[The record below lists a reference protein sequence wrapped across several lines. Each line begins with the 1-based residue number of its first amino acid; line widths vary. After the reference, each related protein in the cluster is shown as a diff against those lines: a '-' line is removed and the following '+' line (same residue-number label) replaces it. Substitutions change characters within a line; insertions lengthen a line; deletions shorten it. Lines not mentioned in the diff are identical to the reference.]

1 MIKNATQLKAKI
13 KNFAKE
19 KNMDSRTVLQ
29 EYVLERFIDRISKS
43 KYKNDFILKGG
54 MLISSMVGVDLR
66 STLDIDTTIK
76 GFEFTLDKLN
86 EVLNEIIETDIGDMF
101 NFKILMN
108 KKIMEETEYHG
119 YRVTLEANFDTIS
132 QKFKIDIST
141 GDIITPNEVKYNI
154 KQMLSDDKIEILAY
168 NIETILSEKIHSIIQ
183 KGEDNTRARDYYDIY
198 ILEKTKKE
206 KINNNILKEAI
217 INKFE
222 ERKNSNLVSNIY
234 LKVLNLEKNIKL
246 KELWNEYRNKFTYAK
261 DIEFEDTIKS
271 LKNIVNVFNIQNQS
285 KKFIK
290 VTKKENLKE
299 QEQESDD
306 ELEL

>member
-54 MLISSMVGVDLR
+54 VLISSMVGVDLR

-206 KINNNILKEAI
+206 EINNNILKEAI

-234 LKVLNLEKNIKL
+234 LKVLDLEKNIKL
-246 KELWNEYRNKFTYAK
+246 KELWNEYRSKFTYAK
-261 DIEFEDTIKS
+261 DIEFENTIKS
-271 LKNIVNVFNIQNQS
+271 LKNIVSVLNTQNQS

-290 VTKKENLKE
+290 VTKKENLKK

>member
-206 KINNNILKEAI
+206 EINNNILKEAI

-222 ERKNSNLVSNIY
+222 ERNNSNLVSNIY
-234 LKVLNLEKNIKL
+234 LKVLDLEKNIKL
-246 KELWNEYRNKFTYAK
+246 KELWNEYRSKFTYAK

-271 LKNIVNVFNIQNQS
+271 LKNIVSVFNIQNQS

-290 VTKKENLKE
+290 VIKKENLKQ

>member
-1 MIKNATQLKAKI
+1 MINNAMQLKAKI

-19 KNMDSRTVLQ
+19 KNLDSETVFQ

-101 NFKILMN
+101 TFKILMN
-108 KKIMEETEYHG
+108 KKIMEEKEYHG

-141 GDIITPNEVKYNI
+141 GDIITPNEVKYDI
-154 KQMLSDDKIEILAY
+154 KQILSDDKIEILAY
-168 NIETILSEKIHSIIQ
+168 NIETVLSEKVHSIIIN
-183 KGEDNTRARDYYDIY
+183 NTQNSRARDYYDIY
-198 ILEKTKKE
+198 ILEKLKKKE
-206 KINNNILKEAI
+206 INNNILKEAI
-217 INKFE
+217 INKFK
-222 ERKNSNLVSNIY
+222 ERGN
-234 LKVLNLEKNIKL
+234 EKNINNIYQEINKL
-246 KELWNEYRNKFTYAK
+246 SNNSDLKDHWKNYREKFTYAK

-271 LKNIVNVFNIQNQS
+271 LKNIVNVLNTQNQS

-290 VTKKENLKE
+290 VTKKENLKQ

>member
-29 EYVLERFIDRISKS
+29 EYILERFIDRISKS

-86 EVLNEIIETDIGDMF
+86 EVLNEIIKTDIGDMF

-206 KINNNILKEAI
+206 EINNNILKEAI

-271 LKNIVNVFNIQNQS
+271 LKNIVSVFNIQNQS

>member
-19 KNMDSRTVLQ
+19 KNIDSRTVLQ

-86 EVLNEIIETDIGDMF
+86 EVLNEIIETDIDDMF

-119 YRVTLEANFDTIS
+119 YRITLEANFDTIS

-154 KQMLSDDKIEILAY
+154 KKMLSDDKIEILAY

-206 KINNNILKEAI
+206 EINNNILKEAI

-234 LKVLNLEKNIKL
+234 LKVLDLEKNIKL
-246 KELWNEYRNKFTYAK
+246 KELWNEYRSKFTYAK

-271 LKNIVNVFNIQNQS
+271 LKNIVSVFNIQNQS

-290 VTKKENLKE
+290 VIKKENLK
-299 QEQESDD
+299 QQKQESDD

>member
-1 MIKNATQLKAKI
+1 
-13 KNFAKE
+13 
-19 KNMDSRTVLQ
+19 MDSRTVLQ

-86 EVLNEIIETDIGDMF
+86 EVLNEIIETNIGDMF

-206 KINNNILKEAI
+206 EINNNILKEAI

-246 KELWNEYRNKFTYAK
+246 KELWNEYRSKFTYAK

-271 LKNIVNVFNIQNQS
+271 LKNIVSVFNIQNQS

>member
-1 MIKNATQLKAKI
+1 MWDVTVGGSAIIGENSRQAAT
-13 KNFAKE
+13 
-19 KNMDSRTVLQ
+19 R
-29 EYVLERFIDRISKS
+29 
-43 KYKNDFILKGG
+43 
-54 MLISSMVGVDLR
+54 
-66 STLDIDTTIK
+66 
-76 GFEFTLDKLN
+76 
-86 EVLNEIIETDIGDMF
+86 EVA
-101 NFKILMN
+101 
-108 KKIMEETEYHG
+108 EELG
-119 YRVTLEANFDTIS
+119 L
-132 QKFKIDIST
+132 KIDLENIPPV
-141 GDIITPNEVKYNI
+141 ITKYF
-154 KQMLSDDKIEILAY
+154 
-168 NIETILSEKIHSIIQ
+168 SE
-183 KGEDNTRARDYYDIY
+183 GFDDIY

-206 KINNNILKEAI
+206 EINNNILKEAI

-271 LKNIVNVFNIQNQS
+271 LKNIVSVFNIQNQS

>member
-1 MIKNATQLKAKI
+1 MINNAMQLKAKI

-19 KNMDSRTVLQ
+19 KKLDSETVFQ

-101 NFKILMN
+101 TFKILMN
-108 KKIMEETEYHG
+108 KKIMEEKEYHG

-141 GDIITPNEVKYNI
+141 GDIITPNEVKYDI
-154 KQMLSDDKIEILAY
+154 KQILSDDKIEILAY
-168 NIETILSEKIHSIIQ
+168 NIETVLSEKVHSIIIN
-183 KGEDNTRARDYYDIY
+183 NTQNSRARDYYDIY
-198 ILEKTKKE
+198 ILEKLKKKE
-206 KINNNILKEAI
+206 INNNILKEAI
-217 INKFE
+217 INKFK
-222 ERKNSNLVSNIY
+222 ERGN
-234 LKVLNLEKNIKL
+234 EKNINNIYQEINKL
-246 KELWNEYRNKFTYAK
+246 SNNSDLKDHWKNYREKFTYAK

-271 LKNIVNVFNIQNQS
+271 LKNIVSVLNTQNQT

-290 VTKKENLKE
+290 VTKKENLKQ

>member
-66 STLDIDTTIK
+66 STLDIDATIK

-119 YRVTLEANFDTIS
+119 YRVTLEADFDTIS

-206 KINNNILKEAI
+206 EINNNILKEAI

-234 LKVLNLEKNIKL
+234 LKVLDLEKNIKL

-261 DIEFEDTIKS
+261 DIKFEDTIKS
-271 LKNIVNVFNIQNQS
+271 LKNIVSVFNIQNQS

-290 VTKKENLKE
+290 VTKKENLKQ

>member
-86 EVLNEIIETDIGDMF
+86 EVLNEIIKTDIGDMF

-206 KINNNILKEAI
+206 EINNNILKEAI

-234 LKVLNLEKNIKL
+234 LKVLDLEKNIKL
-246 KELWNEYRNKFTYAK
+246 KELWNEYRSKFTYAK

-271 LKNIVNVFNIQNQS
+271 LKNIVSVLNNQNQS
-285 KKFIK
+285 KKFVK
-290 VTKKENLKE
+290 VTKKENLKQ

>member
-54 MLISSMVGVDLR
+54 VLISSMVGVDLR

-119 YRVTLEANFDTIS
+119 YRVTLEANFDTIF

-206 KINNNILKEAI
+206 EINNNILKEAI

-234 LKVLNLEKNIKL
+234 LKVLDLEKNIKL
-246 KELWNEYRNKFTYAK
+246 KELWNEYRSKFTYAK

-271 LKNIVNVFNIQNQS
+271 LKNIVSVLNNQNQS
-285 KKFIK
+285 KKFVK
-290 VTKKENLKE
+290 VTKKENLKQ

>member
-29 EYVLERFIDRISKS
+29 EYVLERFINRISKS

-119 YRVTLEANFDTIS
+119 YRITLEANFDTIS

-206 KINNNILKEAI
+206 EINNNILKEAI

-271 LKNIVNVFNIQNQS
+271 LKNIVSVFNIQNQS
-285 KKFIK
+285 KKIY
-290 VTKKENLKE
+290 
-299 QEQESDD
+299 
-306 ELEL
+306 

>member
-1 MIKNATQLKAKI
+1 MINNAMQLKAKI

-19 KNMDSRTVLQ
+19 KNLDSETVFQ

-101 NFKILMN
+101 TFKILMN
-108 KKIMEETEYHG
+108 KKIMEEKEYHG

-141 GDIITPNEVKYNI
+141 GDIITPNEVKYDI
-154 KQMLSDDKIEILAY
+154 KQILSDDKIEILAY
-168 NIETILSEKIHSIIQ
+168 NIETVLSEKVHSIIIN
-183 KGEDNTRARDYYDIY
+183 NTQNSRARDYYDIY
-198 ILEKTKKE
+198 ILEKLKKKE
-206 KINNNILKEAI
+206 INNNILKEAI
-217 INKFE
+217 INKFK
-222 ERKNSNLVSNIY
+222 ERGN
-234 LKVLNLEKNIKL
+234 EKNINNIYQEINKL
-246 KELWNEYRNKFTYAK
+246 SNNSDLKDHWKNYREKFTYAK

-271 LKNIVNVFNIQNQS
+271 LKNIVSVLNTQNQ
-285 KKFIK
+285 KNKFIK
-290 VTKKENLKE
+290 VTKKENLKQ

>member
-271 LKNIVNVFNIQNQS
+271 LKNIVSVFNIQNQS

-306 ELEL
+306 DLEL

>member
-1 MIKNATQLKAKI
+1 MINNAMQLKAKI

-19 KNMDSRTVLQ
+19 KNLDSEIVFQ

-101 NFKILMN
+101 TFKILMN
-108 KKIMEETEYHG
+108 KKIMEEKEYHG

-141 GDIITPNEVKYNI
+141 GDIITPNEVKYDI
-154 KQMLSDDKIEILAY
+154 KQILSDDKIEILAY
-168 NIETILSEKIHSIIQ
+168 NIETVLSEKVHSIIIN
-183 KGEDNTRARDYYDIY
+183 NTQNSRARDYYDIY
-198 ILEKTKKE
+198 ILEKLKKKE
-206 KINNNILKEAI
+206 INNNILKEAI
-217 INKFE
+217 INKFK
-222 ERKNSNLVSNIY
+222 ERGN
-234 LKVLNLEKNIKL
+234 EKNINNIYQEINKL
-246 KELWNEYRNKFTYAK
+246 SNNSDLKDHWKNYREKFTYAK

-271 LKNIVNVFNIQNQS
+271 LKNIVSVLNTQNQS

-290 VTKKENLKE
+290 VTKKENLKQ

-306 ELEL
+306 ELGL

>member
-119 YRVTLEANFDTIS
+119 YRITLEANFDTIS

-206 KINNNILKEAI
+206 EINNNILKEAI

-271 LKNIVNVFNIQNQS
+271 LKNIVSIFNIQNQS

-290 VTKKENLKE
+290 VTKKENLKQ

>member
-86 EVLNEIIETDIGDMF
+86 EVLNEIIETNIGDMF

-206 KINNNILKEAI
+206 EINNNILKEAI

-271 LKNIVNVFNIQNQS
+271 LKNIVSVFNIQNQS

-290 VTKKENLKE
+290 VTKQENLKE

>member
-132 QKFKIDIST
+132 QKF
-141 GDIITPNEVKYNI
+141 NRYKYRR
-154 KQMLSDDKIEILAY
+154 Y
-168 NIETILSEKIHSIIQ
+168 N
-183 KGEDNTRARDYYDIY
+183 Y
-198 ILEKTKKE
+198 TK
-206 KINNNILKEAI
+206 
-217 INKFE
+217 
-222 ERKNSNLVSNIY
+222 
-234 LKVLNLEKNIKL
+234 
-246 KELWNEYRNKFTYAK
+246 
-261 DIEFEDTIKS
+261 
-271 LKNIVNVFNIQNQS
+271 
-285 KKFIK
+285 
-290 VTKKENLKE
+290 
-299 QEQESDD
+299 
-306 ELEL
+306 

>member
-1 MIKNATQLKAKI
+1 M
-13 KNFAKE
+13 
-19 KNMDSRTVLQ
+19 
-29 EYVLERFIDRISKS
+29 ERFIDRISKS

-101 NFKILMN
+101 TFKILMN
-108 KKIMEETEYHG
+108 KKIMEEKEYHG

-141 GDIITPNEVKYNI
+141 GDIITPNEVKYDI
-154 KQMLSDDKIEILAY
+154 KQILSDDKIEILAY
-168 NIETILSEKIHSIIQ
+168 NIETVLSEKVHSIIIN
-183 KGEDNTRARDYYDIY
+183 NTQNSRARDYYDIY
-198 ILEKTKKE
+198 ILEKLKKKE
-206 KINNNILKEAI
+206 INNNILKEAI
-217 INKFE
+217 INKFK
-222 ERKNSNLVSNIY
+222 ERGN
-234 LKVLNLEKNIKL
+234 EKNINNIYQEINKL
-246 KELWNEYRNKFTYAK
+246 SNNSDLKDHWKNYREKFTYAK

-271 LKNIVNVFNIQNQS
+271 LKNIVSVLNTQNQS

-290 VTKKENLKE
+290 VTKKENLKQ
-299 QEQESDD
+299 QENDD

>member
-29 EYVLERFIDRISKS
+29 EYVLERFIDRISKL

-206 KINNNILKEAI
+206 EINNNILKEAI

-234 LKVLNLEKNIKL
+234 LKLLNLEKNIKL
-246 KELWNEYRNKFTYAK
+246 KKLWNEYRNKFTYAK

-271 LKNIVNVFNIQNQS
+271 LKNIVSVFNIQNQS

-290 VTKKENLKE
+290 VTKKENLKK

>member
-13 KNFAKE
+13 KNFAKD

-54 MLISSMVGVDLR
+54 VLISSMVGVDLR

-206 KINNNILKEAI
+206 EINNNILKEAI

-271 LKNIVNVFNIQNQS
+271 LKNIVSVFNIQNQS

>member
-1 MIKNATQLKAKI
+1 MINNAMQLKAKI

-19 KNMDSRTVLQ
+19 KNLDSETVFQ

-101 NFKILMN
+101 TFKILMN
-108 KKIMEETEYHG
+108 KKIMEEKEYHG

-141 GDIITPNEVKYNI
+141 GDIITPNEVKYDI
-154 KQMLSDDKIEILAY
+154 KQILSDDKIEILAY
-168 NIETILSEKIHSIIQ
+168 NIETVLSEKVHSIIIN
-183 KGEDNTRARDYYDIY
+183 NTQNSRARDYYDIY
-198 ILEKTKKE
+198 ILEKLKKKE
-206 KINNNILKEAI
+206 INNNILKEAI
-217 INKFE
+217 INKFK
-222 ERKNSNLVSNIY
+222 ERGN
-234 LKVLNLEKNIKL
+234 EKNINNIYQEINKL
-246 KELWNEYRNKFTYAK
+246 SNNSDLKDHWKNYREKFTYAK

-271 LKNIVNVFNIQNQS
+271 LKNIVSVLNTQNQS

-290 VTKKENLKE
+290 VTKKENLKQ

-306 ELEL
+306 ELGL

>member
-54 MLISSMVGVDLR
+54 VLISSMVGVDLR

-206 KINNNILKEAI
+206 EINNNILKEAI

-271 LKNIVNVFNIQNQS
+271 LKNIVSVFNIQNQS

>member
-1 MIKNATQLKAKI
+1 MINNAMQLKAKI

-19 KNMDSRTVLQ
+19 KNLDSETVFQ

-101 NFKILMN
+101 TFKILMN
-108 KKIMEETEYHG
+108 KKIMEEKEYHG

-141 GDIITPNEVKYNI
+141 GDIITPNEVKYDI
-154 KQMLSDDKIEILAY
+154 KQILSDDKIEILAY
-168 NIETILSEKIHSIIQ
+168 NIETVLSEKVHSIIIN
-183 KGEDNTRARDYYDIY
+183 NTQNSRARDYYDIY
-198 ILEKTKKE
+198 ILEKLKKKE
-206 KINNNILKEAI
+206 INNNILKEAI
-217 INKFE
+217 IN
-222 ERKNSNLVSNIY
+222 
-234 LKVLNLEKNIKL
+234 
-246 KELWNEYRNKFTYAK
+246 
-261 DIEFEDTIKS
+261 
-271 LKNIVNVFNIQNQS
+271 
-285 KKFIK
+285 
-290 VTKKENLKE
+290 
-299 QEQESDD
+299 
-306 ELEL
+306 

>member
-19 KNMDSRTVLQ
+19 KNIDSRTVLQ

-119 YRVTLEANFDTIS
+119 YRVTLEANFDTIF

-206 KINNNILKEAI
+206 EINNNILKEAI

-234 LKVLNLEKNIKL
+234 LKVLDLEKNIKL
-246 KELWNEYRNKFTYAK
+246 KELWNEYRSKFTYAK

-271 LKNIVNVFNIQNQS
+271 LKNIVSVFNIQNQS

-290 VTKKENLKE
+290 VTKKENLKQ
-299 QEQESDD
+299 QEQEDDD
-306 ELEL
+306 ELGL

>member
-76 GFEFTLDKLN
+76 GFEFTLNKLN

-119 YRVTLEANFDTIS
+119 YRVTLEANFGTIS

-198 ILEKTKKE
+198 ILEKIKKE
-206 KINNNILKEAI
+206 EINNNILKEAI

-234 LKVLNLEKNIKL
+234 LKVLDLEKNIKL
-246 KELWNEYRNKFTYAK
+246 KELWNEYRSKFTYAK

-271 LKNIVNVFNIQNQS
+271 LKNIVSVLNNQNQS
-285 KKFIK
+285 KKFVK
-290 VTKKENLKE
+290 VTKKENLKQ

>member
-1 MIKNATQLKAKI
+1 MINNAMQLKAKI

-19 KNMDSRTVLQ
+19 KNLDSETVFQ

-101 NFKILMN
+101 TFKILMN
-108 KKIMEETEYHG
+108 KKIMEEKEYHG
-119 YRVTLEANFDTIS
+119 YSVTLEANFDTIS

-141 GDIITPNEVKYNI
+141 GDIITPNEVKYDI
-154 KQMLSDDKIEILAY
+154 KQILSDDKIEILAY
-168 NIETILSEKIHSIIQ
+168 NIETVLSEKVHSIIIN
-183 KGEDNTRARDYYDIY
+183 NTQNSRARDYYDIY
-198 ILEKTKKE
+198 ILEKLKKKE
-206 KINNNILKEAI
+206 INNNILKEAI
-217 INKFE
+217 INKFK
-222 ERKNSNLVSNIY
+222 ERGN
-234 LKVLNLEKNIKL
+234 EKNINNIYQEINKL
-246 KELWNEYRNKFTYAK
+246 SNNSDLKDHWKNYREKFTYAK

-271 LKNIVNVFNIQNQS
+271 LKNIVSVLNTQNQT

-290 VTKKENLKE
+290 VTKKENLKQ

>member
-1 MIKNATQLKAKI
+1 MINNAMQLKAKI

-19 KNMDSRTVLQ
+19 KNLDSETVFQ

-101 NFKILMN
+101 TFKILMN
-108 KKIMEETEYHG
+108 KKIMEEKEYHG

-141 GDIITPNEVKYNI
+141 GDIITPNEVKYDI
-154 KQMLSDDKIEILAY
+154 KQILSDDKIEILAY
-168 NIETILSEKIHSIIQ
+168 NIETVLSEKVHSIIIN
-183 KGEDNTRARDYYDIY
+183 NTQNSRARDYYDIY
-198 ILEKTKKE
+198 ILEKIKE
-206 KINNNILKEAI
+206 K
-217 INKFE
+217 
-222 ERKNSNLVSNIY
+222 
-234 LKVLNLEKNIKL
+234 
-246 KELWNEYRNKFTYAK
+246 RN
-261 DIEFEDTIKS
+261 
-271 LKNIVNVFNIQNQS
+271 
-285 KKFIK
+285 
-290 VTKKENLKE
+290 
-299 QEQESDD
+299 
-306 ELEL
+306 

>member
-1 MIKNATQLKAKI
+1 MINNAMQLKAKI

-19 KNMDSRTVLQ
+19 KNLDSETVFQ

-101 NFKILMN
+101 TFKILMN
-108 KKIMEETEYHG
+108 KKIMEEKEYHG

-141 GDIITPNEVKYNI
+141 GDIITPNEVKYDI
-154 KQMLSDDKIEILAY
+154 KQILSDDKIEILAY
-168 NIETILSEKIHSIIQ
+168 NIETVLSEKVHSIIIN
-183 KGEDNTRARDYYDIY
+183 NTQNSRARDYYDIY
-198 ILEKTKKE
+198 ILEKLKKKE
-206 KINNNILKEAI
+206 INNNILKEAI
-217 INKFE
+217 INKFK
-222 ERKNSNLVSNIY
+222 ERGN
-234 LKVLNLEKNIKL
+234 EKNI
-246 KELWNEYRNKFTYAK
+246 NNII
-261 DIEFEDTIKS
+261 DGIK
-271 LKNIVNVFNIQNQS
+271 KTNIF
-285 KKFIK
+285 
-290 VTKKENLKE
+290 
-299 QEQESDD
+299 
-306 ELEL
+306 

>member
-54 MLISSMVGVDLR
+54 VLISSMVGVDLR

-119 YRVTLEANFDTIS
+119 YRVTLEANFDTIF

-206 KINNNILKEAI
+206 EINNNILKEAI

-234 LKVLNLEKNIKL
+234 LKVLDLEKNIKL
-246 KELWNEYRNKFTYAK
+246 KELWNEYRSKFTYAK

-271 LKNIVNVFNIQNQS
+271 LKNIVSVFNM
-285 KKFIK
+285 
-290 VTKKENLKE
+290 
-299 QEQESDD
+299 
-306 ELEL
+306 

>member
-54 MLISSMVGVDLR
+54 VLISSMVGVDLR

-86 EVLNEIIETDIGDMF
+86 EVLNEIIKTDIGDMF

-206 KINNNILKEAI
+206 EINNNILKEAI

-222 ERKNSNLVSNIY
+222 ERKNSNLVINIY
-234 LKVLNLEKNIKL
+234 PQILDLEKNIKL

-271 LKNIVNVFNIQNQS
+271 LKNIVSVLNTQNQS

-290 VTKKENLKE
+290 VTKKENLKQ

>member
-54 MLISSMVGVDLR
+54 VLISSMVGVDLR

-119 YRVTLEANFDTIS
+119 YRVTLEANFDTIF

-206 KINNNILKEAI
+206 EINNNILKEAI

-234 LKVLNLEKNIKL
+234 LKVLDLEKNIKL
-246 KELWNEYRNKFTYAK
+246 KELWNEYRSKFTYAK

-271 LKNIVNVFNIQNQS
+271 LKNIVSIFNIPNQS
-285 KKFIK
+285 KNFIK
-290 VTKKENLKE
+290 VTKKENLKQ

>member
-19 KNMDSRTVLQ
+19 KNIDSRTVLQ

-86 EVLNEIIETDIGDMF
+86 EVLNEIIETDIDDMF

-119 YRVTLEANFDTIS
+119 YRITLEANFDTIS

-154 KQMLSDDKIEILAY
+154 KKMLSDDKIEILAY

-206 KINNNILKEAI
+206 EINNNILKEAI

-234 LKVLNLEKNIKL
+234 LKVLDLEKNIKL

-261 DIEFEDTIKS
+261 DIKFEDTIKS
-271 LKNIVNVFNIQNQS
+271 LKNIVSVFNIQNQS

-290 VTKKENLKE
+290 VTKKENLKQ

>member
-76 GFEFTLDKLN
+76 GFEFTLNKLN

-206 KINNNILKEAI
+206 EINNNILKEAI

-271 LKNIVNVFNIQNQS
+271 LKNIVSVFNIQNQS

>member
-1 MIKNATQLKAKI
+1 MINNAMQLKAKI

-19 KNMDSRTVLQ
+19 KNLDSETVFQ

-101 NFKILMN
+101 TFKILMN
-108 KKIMEETEYHG
+108 KKIMEEKEYHG

-141 GDIITPNEVKYNI
+141 GDIITPNEVKYDI
-154 KQMLSDDKIEILAY
+154 KQILSDDKIEILAY
-168 NIETILSEKIHSIIQ
+168 NIETVLSEKVHSIIIN
-183 KGEDNTRARDYYDIY
+183 NTQNSRARDYYDIY
-198 ILEKTKKE
+198 ILEKLKKKE
-206 KINNNILKEAI
+206 INNNILKEAI
-217 INKFE
+217 INKFK
-222 ERKNSNLVSNIY
+222 ERGN
-234 LKVLNLEKNIKL
+234 EKNINNIYQEINKL
-246 KELWNEYRNKFTYAK
+246 SNNSDLKNHWKNYREKFTYAK

-271 LKNIVNVFNIQNQS
+271 LKNIVSVLNTQNQS

-290 VTKKENLKE
+290 VIKKENLKQ

>member
-206 KINNNILKEAI
+206 EINNNILKEAI

-222 ERKNSNLVSNIY
+222 GFKSRKEY
-234 LKVLNLEKNIKL
+234 KIKRTM
-246 KELWNEYRNKFTYAK
+246 E
-261 DIEFEDTIKS
+261 
-271 LKNIVNVFNIQNQS
+271 
-285 KKFIK
+285 
-290 VTKKENLKE
+290 
-299 QEQESDD
+299 
-306 ELEL
+306 

>member
-206 KINNNILKEAI
+206 EINNNILKEAI

-234 LKVLNLEKNIKL
+234 LKVLDLEKNIKL
-246 KELWNEYRNKFTYAK
+246 KELWNEYRSKFTYAK

-271 LKNIVNVFNIQNQS
+271 LKNIVSIFNIQNQS

-290 VTKKENLKE
+290 VTKKENLKQ